1 MCEKIYDM
9 VNNQSIWLCQPN
21 IIFPTLNNTFLQHK
35 ILYDLDSFP
44 DSNTVETPNTTVPNN
59 STIMAVNTT
68 VPKNS
73 TIMRQNASNHTAP
86 NSSVILYESFNTTA
100 PNSIN
105 TTGATNTTIGNEKTP
120 PPKEPPKQPPPST
133 NTQRVIV
140 YLRHSNNSNITV
152 TNTSNKLNNC
162 VCDTSQPWLHMF
174 WIFPVFIVLAIFFLK
189 WRSPKH
195 RISNVFVPQQTK
207 KLTRSQSWPKISEV
221 RPVNRVPAF
230 PASEPGDISSRGVF
244 LSGVL

>member
-9 VNNQSIWLCQPN
+9 FNNQSIWLCQPN
-21 IIFPTLNNTFLQHK
+21 MIFTQATTLNNTFLQHK
-35 ILYDLDSFP
+35 TLYDLDSFP
-44 DSNTVETPNTTVPNN
+44 DSNTVETPNTTVQN
-59 STIMAVNTT
+59 
-68 VPKNS
+68 NS
-73 TIMRQNASNHTAP
+73 TIMRQNASNTTAP

-105 TTGATNTTIGNEKTP
+105 TTETTNTTIGNETT

-140 YLRHSNNSNITV
+140 YLRHSNISNSSN
-152 TNTSNKLNNC
+152 TNTTNKLNNC

>member
-1 MCEKIYDM
+1 MCEKIHDLA
-9 VNNQSIWLCQPN
+9 NNQSIWLCQPN
-21 IIFPTLNNTFLQHK
+21 FPEMIFPTLNNTFLNHK
-35 ILYDLDSFP
+35 TLNNF
-44 DSNTVETPNTTVPNN
+44 TNN
-59 STIMAVNTT
+59 SMLELFDITNS
-68 VPKNS
+68 KNQ

-86 NSSVILYESFNTTA
+86 NSSVILTESHNTTA
-100 PNSIN
+100 SDHSIN
-105 TTGATNTTIGNEKTP
+105 TTETTNTTISNEKT
-120 PPKEPPKQPPPST
+120 PPKEPPKQPPPSEPT

-140 YLRHSNNSNITV
+140 YLRHSNISNSS
-152 TNTSNKLNNC
+152 NTTNKLNNC

-244 LSGVL
+244 LTGVL

>member
-9 VNNQSIWLCQPN
+9 FNNQSIWLCQPN
-21 IIFPTLNNTFLQHK
+21 MIFTQATTLNNTFLQHK
-35 ILYDLDSFP
+35 TLYLGSFP
-44 DSNTVETPNTTVPNN
+44 NSSSTVETPNTTVPNN
-59 STIMAVNTT
+59 STIMAFNTT
-68 VPKNS
+68 VPNNS
-73 TIMRQNASNHTAP
+73 TIVA
-86 NSSVILYESFNTTA
+86 FNTTVPNNSTVAFNATA

-105 TTGATNTTIGNEKTP
+105 TTETTNTTISNEKTP
-120 PPKEPPKQPPPST
+120 PPKEPPKQPPPSEPT

-140 YLRHSNNSNITV
+140 YLRHSNISNSS
-152 TNTSNKLNNC
+152 NTTNKLNNC

-195 RISNVFVPQQTK
+195 RISNVFIPHQTK

-244 LSGVL
+244 LTGVL

>member
-9 VNNQSIWLCQPN
+9 FNNQSIWLCQPN
-21 IIFPTLNNTFLQHK
+21 MIFTQATTLNNTFLQHK

-59 STIMAVNTT
+59 STIMAFNTT
-68 VPKNS
+68 VPNNS
-73 TIMRQNASNHTAP
+73 TIVAFNTTMPN
-86 NSSVILYESFNTTA
+86 NSSIVAFNTTA

-105 TTGATNTTIGNEKTP
+105 TTETTNTTISNEKTP
-120 PPKEPPKQPPPST
+120 PPKEPPKQPPPSEPT

-140 YLRHSNNSNITV
+140 YLRHSNISNSS
-152 TNTSNKLNNC
+152 NTTNKLNNC

-195 RISNVFVPQQTK
+195 RISNVFIPQQTK

-244 LSGVL
+244 LTGVL

>member
-9 VNNQSIWLCQPN
+9 FNNQSIWLCQPN
-21 IIFPTLNNTFLQHK
+21 MIFTQATTLNNTFLQHK
-35 ILYDLDSFP
+35 TLYLGSFP
-44 DSNTVETPNTTVPNN
+44 NSSSTVETPNTTVPNN
-59 STIMAVNTT
+59 STIMAFNTT
-68 VPKNS
+68 VPNNS
-73 TIMRQNASNHTAP
+73 TIVAFNTTVP
-86 NSSVILYESFNTTA
+86 NNSTVAFNTTA

-105 TTGATNTTIGNEKTP
+105 TTETTKTP
-120 PPKEPPKQPPPST
+120 PPKEPPKQPPPSEPT

-140 YLRHSNNSNITV
+140 YLRHSNISNSS
-152 TNTSNKLNNC
+152 NTTNKLNNC

-195 RISNVFVPQQTK
+195 RISNVFVPHQTK

-221 RPVNRVPAF
+221 RPINRVPAF

-244 LSGVL
+244 LTGVL

>member
-9 VNNQSIWLCQPN
+9 FNNQSIWLCQPN
-21 IIFPTLNNTFLQHK
+21 MIFTQATTLNNTIPQHK
-35 ILYDLDSFP
+35 TLYDLGSFP
-44 DSNTVETPNTTVPNN
+44 NNSTIMAFNTTVPNN
-59 STIMAVNTT
+59 STIMAFNTT
-68 VPKNS
+68 VPN
-73 TIMRQNASNHTAP
+73 
-86 NSSVILYESFNTTA
+86 NSSIVAFNTTMPNNSSIVAFNTTA

-105 TTGATNTTIGNEKTP
+105 TTETTKTP
-120 PPKEPPKQPPPST
+120 PPKEPPKQPPPSEPT
-133 NTQRVIV
+133 NTQRVKV
-140 YLRHSNNSNITV
+140 YLRHSNISNSSN
-152 TNTSNKLNNC
+152 TNTTNKLNNC

-195 RISNVFVPQQTK
+195 RISNVFVPHQTK

-244 LSGVL
+244 LTGVL

>member
-21 IIFPTLNNTFLQHK
+21 MIFPTLNNTFLQHK
-35 ILYDLDSFP
+35 TLYDLDRFTNS
-44 DSNTVETPNTTVPNN
+44 STVETPNTTVPNN
-59 STIMAVNTT
+59 STIM
-68 VPKNS
+68 
-73 TIMRQNASNHTAP
+73 RQNASNTTAP

-140 YLRHSNNSNITV
+140 YLRHSNISNSSN
-152 TNTSNKLNNC
+152 TNTTNKLNNC

-174 WIFPVFIVLAIFFLK
+174 WIFPVFIVLAICFLK

-221 RPVNRVPAF
+221 RPVNRVPA
-230 PASEPGDISSRGVF
+230 SEPGDISSRGVF
-244 LSGVL
+244 LTGVL

>member
-21 IIFPTLNNTFLQHK
+21 MIFTQATTLNNTFLQHK
-35 ILYDLDSFP
+35 TLYDLDRFTNS
-44 DSNTVETPNTTVPNN
+44 STVETPNTTVPNN
-59 STIMAVNTT
+59 STIM
-68 VPKNS
+68 
-73 TIMRQNASNHTAP
+73 RQNASNTTAP

-105 TTGATNTTIGNEKTP
+105 TTETTNTTIGNETT

-140 YLRHSNNSNITV
+140 YLRHSNISNSS
-152 TNTSNKLNNC
+152 NTTNKLNNC

-195 RISNVFVPQQTK
+195 RISNVFVPHQTK

-244 LSGVL
+244 LTGVL

>member
-21 IIFPTLNNTFLQHK
+21 MIFTQATTLNNTFLQHK
-35 ILYDLDSFP
+35 TLYDLGSLPNNSTIMAF
-44 DSNTVETPNTTVPNN
+44 NTTVPNN
-59 STIMAVNTT
+59 STIMAFNTT
-68 VPKNS
+68 VPNNS
-73 TIMRQNASNHTAP
+73 TIVAFNTTMPN
-86 NSSVILYESFNTTA
+86 NSSIVAFNTTA
-100 PNSIN
+100 TNSIN
-105 TTGATNTTIGNEKTP
+105 TTETTNTTISNEKTQ
-120 PPKEPPKQPPPST
+120 PPKEKPEETPPSEPT

-140 YLRHSNNSNITV
+140 YLRHSNRSNSS
-152 TNTSNKLNNC
+152 NTTNKLNNC

-174 WIFPVFIVLAIFFLK
+174 WIFPVFIVLAICFLK

-230 PASEPGDISSRGVF
+230 PASEPGDVSSRGVF
-244 LSGVL
+244 LTGIL

>member
-9 VNNQSIWLCQPN
+9 FNNQSIWLCQPN
-21 IIFPTLNNTFLQHK
+21 MIFTQATTLNNTFLQHK
-35 ILYDLDSFP
+35 TLYLGSFP
-44 DSNTVETPNTTVPNN
+44 NSSSTVETPNTTVPNN
-59 STIMAVNTT
+59 STIMAFNTT
-68 VPKNS
+68 VPNNS
-73 TIMRQNASNHTAP
+73 TIVA
-86 NSSVILYESFNTTA
+86 FNTTVPNNSTVAFNNTA

-105 TTGATNTTIGNEKTP
+105 TTETTNTTISNEKTP
-120 PPKEPPKQPPPST
+120 PPKEPPKQPPPSEPT

-140 YLRHSNNSNITV
+140 YLRHSNISNSS
-152 TNTSNKLNNC
+152 NTTNKLNNC

-195 RISNVFVPQQTK
+195 RISNVFIPHQTK

-244 LSGVL
+244 LTGVL

>member
-9 VNNQSIWLCQPN
+9 FNNQSIWLCQPN
-21 IIFPTLNNTFLQHK
+21 MIFTQATTLNNTFLQHK
-35 ILYDLDSFP
+35 TLYLGSFP
-44 DSNTVETPNTTVPNN
+44 NSSSTVETPNTTVPNN
-59 STIMAVNTT
+59 STIMAFNTT
-68 VPKNS
+68 VPNNS
-73 TIMRQNASNHTAP
+73 TVA
-86 NSSVILYESFNTTA
+86 FNNTA

-105 TTGATNTTIGNEKTP
+105 TTETTNTTISNEKTP
-120 PPKEPPKQPPPST
+120 PPKEPPKQPPPSEPT

-140 YLRHSNNSNITV
+140 YLRHSNISNSS
-152 TNTSNKLNNC
+152 NTTNKLNNC
-162 VCDTSQPWLHMF
+162 VCDTSQPCLHMF

-195 RISNVFVPQQTK
+195 RISNVFIPHQTK

-244 LSGVL
+244 LTGVL

>member
-35 ILYDLDSFP
+35 TLYDLDSFP
-44 DSNTVETPNTTVPNN
+44 DSNTVETPNTTVQN
-59 STIMAVNTT
+59 
-68 VPKNS
+68 NS
-73 TIMRQNASNHTAP
+73 TIMRQNASNTTAP

-105 TTGATNTTIGNEKTP
+105 TTETTNTTIGNETT

-140 YLRHSNNSNITV
+140 YLRHSNISNSSN
-152 TNTSNKLNNC
+152 TNTTNKLNNC